1 MSHTKQEQLR
11 EYWQIL
17 EGSKSLFVPGI
28 STAVEEPDLSALV
41 NLEQHSSS
49 TPFSSAGL
57 SELEQMVSECQKCR
71 LHASRKLTVF
81 GKGATRPKV
90 MIIGE
95 APGKS
100 EDESG
105 LPFVGRSGEY
115 LDRWM
120 QAIGLERDKDLFI
133 GNIIKCRPPENRD
146 PSADEQ
152 AACLPYLKRQLE
164 LLQPMTILCLGRIAA
179 QILLDSQL
187 PIGRL
192 RAQEHSYESIPMVVT
207 YHPSAVLRYPEKYR
221 RPVWEDLKLLDG
233 IIKRIEAENS

>member
-1 MSHTKQEQLR
+1 MSHTKQERLR

-17 EGSKSLFVPGI
+17 ESSKSLFDPSG
-28 STAVEEPDLSALV
+28 SAVVDEPDFSALA
-41 NLEQHSSS
+41 NREEKRPESS
-49 TPFSSAGL
+49 FSSLGL
-57 SELEQMVSECQKCR
+57 SELEQMVRECKKCR
-71 LHASRKLTVF
+71 LHTSRTNTVF
-81 GKGATRPKV
+81 GKGTSRPKV

-100 EDESG
+100 EDETG

-120 QAIGLERDKDLFI
+120 QAIGLQRDTDLFI

-164 LLQPMTILCLGRIAA
+164 LLEPMTILCLGRIAA

-192 RAQEHSYESIPMVVT
+192 RDREHSYESIPMVVT

-233 IIKRIEAENS
+233 IIKRIEAET